1 MTHWCWIRRIRY
13 DWSSWEKGSV
23 SGCLTGVGDSSRCP
37 NIPACWPAPR
47 PLHLHLNPRFVP
59 AHAGRSLPGEQQ
71 TRCAPCVTCCRNRSD
86 IRVPGALGSQPC
98 RWMPSQQRPSSDG
111 ECLLG
116 GGGRG
121 TAPCVSGL
129 LTWSSIPHFLSSF
142 ILFRPFP
149 ALRLLPVVPAKAQ
162 APLFSY
168 LLPAVRSLDDGAVVC
183 HLTTFQRIPL
193 SSIARPGQL
202 LSRPRPLLSTGSG

>member
-1 MTHWCWIRRIRY
+1 MTHWCWIRCIRY

-37 NIPACWPAPR
+37 NIPARWPAPR

-111 ECLLG
+111 DCVLG
-116 GGGRG
+116 GRTGDGGALCVWATYMVLHPPFLVLIHPLSPFSSPPSSPRCPCKGPG
-121 TAPCVSGL
+121 TA
-129 LTWSSIPHFLSSF
+129 
-142 ILFRPFP
+142 ILILV
-149 ALRLLPVVPAKAQ
+149 ACCAQ
-162 APLFSY
+162 
-168 LLPAVRSLDDGAVVC
+168 
-183 HLTTFQRIPL
+183 
-193 SSIARPGQL
+193 
-202 LSRPRPLLSTGSG
+202 SR